1 MHTKRMTTLLSLT
14 IAAGTTLAFGFNAD
28 APPKPDSTT
37 PKSQSNASED
47 ARLLSFH
54 KVSSLMGSD
63 VANSTGEV
71 LGTISDLVVDRGTG
85 EIGFVVLEHGGVL
98 GLGSDQV
105 AIPYNAFRLDRAQN
119 RLRLG
124 VTAAVMENSNRQT
137 PPGWIEVDLDAWDDA
152 VAALRNELLGSGDG
166 RLRDPYDGAMN
177 TDNRLAVEGVVES
190 LDRDHIVDGPEQV
203 IAAIRSSDGAT
214 TRVALGPSW
223 FVAGQRDVI
232 ARGDRVRITAFALET
247 PGTDLLVASEL
258 EADDLSVRL
267 RDQDGSAKWLDI
279 RPEQVMDTN
288 EWVEPMVLMSDVI
301 GMDAHALGEDSG
313 EIEDAVME
321 ASTGNVFM
329 LSLDPNENI
338 LGIGD
343 ELRCV
348 PWAIAAI
355 GRERVRIDATEEML
369 QKCEPMPDDVQVF
382 ITPVRLQTAYSAF
395 DVPADTFEPRPNDA
409 WSEAYAL
416 GGWEARGPLAA
427 AVNRGASSSVQ
438 GMLERMETTALPAG
452 VSDAA
457 VLLVRT
463 NDRSMRVLVGPKW
476 FMDRQDTSKIIGSNA
491 TVTFKEAR
499 VGGQTYRVA
508 TEIETDDGRVITL
521 WRDGRPIWDVS

>member
-1 MHTKRMTTLLSLT
+1 
-14 IAAGTTLAFGFNAD
+14 
-28 APPKPDSTT
+28 
-37 PKSQSNASED
+37 
-47 ARLLSFH
+47 
-54 KVSSLMGSD
+54 
-63 VANSTGEV
+63 
-71 LGTISDLVVDRGTG
+71 
-85 EIGFVVLEHGGVL
+85 
-98 GLGSDQV
+98 
-105 AIPYNAFRLDRAQN
+105 
-119 RLRLG
+119 
-124 VTAAVMENSNRQT
+124 
-137 PPGWIEVDLDAWDDA
+137 
-152 VAALRNELLGSGDG
+152 
-166 RLRDPYDGAMN
+166 
-177 TDNRLAVEGVVES
+177 
-190 LDRDHIVDGPEQV
+190 
-203 IAAIRSSDGAT
+203 
-214 TRVALGPSW
+214 
-223 FVAGQRDVI
+223 
-232 ARGDRVRITAFALET
+232 
-247 PGTDLLVASEL
+247 
-258 EADDLSVRL
+258 
-267 RDQDGSAKWLDI
+267 
-279 RPEQVMDTN
+279 
-288 EWVEPMVLMSDVI
+288 
-301 GMDAHALGEDSG
+301 
-313 EIEDAVME
+313 
-321 ASTGNVFM
+321 M
-329 LSLDPNENI
+329 LSCD
-338 LGIGD
+338 
-343 ELRCV
+343 
-348 PWAIAAI
+348 
-355 GRERVRIDATEEML
+355 ERVRIDATEEML